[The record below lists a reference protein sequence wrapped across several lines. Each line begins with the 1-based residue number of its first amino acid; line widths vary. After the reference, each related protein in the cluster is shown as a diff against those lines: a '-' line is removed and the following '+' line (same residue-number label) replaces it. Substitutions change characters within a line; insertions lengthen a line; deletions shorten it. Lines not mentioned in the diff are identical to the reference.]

1 APNPA
6 PGPQDKRVNL
16 NVHDMRLR
24 AAVDMLFQG
33 TGLNVAVEPAVPDV
47 PITLSVMD
55 QPFKTALRML
65 IRVAADHIPG
75 LTCTQ
80 DRGLYL
86 IKIREARAPEAAPAP
101 LEAVREEESH
111 WEKIPLNFV
120 DVARVTA
127 LLGGTLVTD
136 LGSPPAAPR
145 AAPAAHEPAPEA

>member
-1 APNPA
+1 MRTLLTGPMIAIAILAALPTAVAQATAPNPA

-65 IRVAADHIPG
+65 IRIAAAHIPG
-75 LTCTQ
+75 LTFTQ
-80 DRGLYL
+80 DMGLYL
-86 IKIREARAPEAAPAP
+86 IKIREARAP
-101 LEAVREEESH
+101 
-111 WEKIPLNFV
+111 
-120 DVARVTA
+120 
-127 LLGGTLVTD
+127 
-136 LGSPPAAPR
+136 
-145 AAPAAHEPAPEA
+145 